1 MKKQLLI
8 LLLVIGMILTFNTAT
23 YAKTTVNVDNQIESV
38 NLQSG
43 LPAPGYIRGVNVLF
57 KSSANTSSATLG
69 VFEFGEEVVVNYF
82 AGNWASVYRIE
93 TGQYGYV
100 NRRYISF
107 GAV

>member
-8 LLLVIGMILTFNTAT
+8 LSLVIGMILTFNTAT
-23 YAKTTVNVDNQIESV
+23 YAKTTINTDNQIEIV

-43 LPAPGYIRGVNVLF
+43 LPAPGYIKGFNVPF
-57 KSSANTSSATLG
+57 KSSANASSTTLG

-82 AGNWASVYRIE
+82 TGNWASVYRIE

-100 NRRYISF
+100 SKRFISF

>member
-8 LLLVIGMILTFNTAT
+8 LSLVIGMILTLNTTT
-23 YAKTTVNVDNQIESV
+23 YAKNIVNPDNQIKNV
-38 NLQSG
+38 TLQSG
-43 LPAPGYIRGVNVLF
+43 LPAPGYIKGVNVPF
-57 KSSANTSSATLG
+57 KSSANTSSTTLG

-82 AGNWASVYRIE
+82 TGNWASVYRIE

-100 NRRYISF
+100 SKRFISF